1 MEEGEAQEL
10 LRRAAAATGK
20 VEADL
25 RRQRDE
31 LLNSP
36 AWASDEGG
44 RVIAGAIAAAGRV
57 GAALRKAEED
67 GKS

>member
-1 MEEGEAQEL
+1 MEEAEAWEL
-10 LRRAAAATGK
+10 LQRAAAAADK

-25 RRQRDE
+25 RRQRHE

-36 AWASDEGG
+36 AWASDEAG
-44 RVIAGAIAAAGRV
+44 RVFAGAITAAARV
-57 GAALRKAEED
+57 GAALKKAEED